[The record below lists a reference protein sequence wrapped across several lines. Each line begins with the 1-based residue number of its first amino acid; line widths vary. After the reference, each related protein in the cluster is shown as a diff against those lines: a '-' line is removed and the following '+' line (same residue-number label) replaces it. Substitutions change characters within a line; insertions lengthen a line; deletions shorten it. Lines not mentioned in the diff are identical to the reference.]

1 MKKTD
6 RRKKAIVVYDSRFG
20 NTEKVAKALTQGMK
34 AQGVKVDSIHVD
46 KADISKLSNYD
57 LLAVG
62 GPTHMRGISKPMK
75 AFLEKL
81 TSADIGARKAFV
93 FDTKVKAWWAGSA
106 AKGIE
111 KRLKKLKMS
120 IVKPHSSAIVTGREG
135 PLADGTE
142 EMFKQIGAEVAEAI

>member
-1 MKKTD
+1 MKGND
-6 RRKKAIVVYDSRFG
+6 KKRNAIVIYDTTFG
-20 NTEKVAKALTQGMK
+20 NTEKVAKALAQGMK
-34 AQGVKVDSIHVD
+34 TQGVEVDSIHID
-46 KADISKLSNYD
+46 KADVNKPSNYD
-57 LLAVG
+57 LLVVG

-81 TSADIGARKAFV
+81 ASTDIKAKKAFA

-111 KRLKKLKMS
+111 KKLKKLKMS
-120 IVKPHSSAIVTGREG
+120 IVKPHQSAIVTGREG

-142 EMFKQIGAEVAEAI
+142 ETFRQIGAEVAEAS